1 MTDTVRIT
9 PLGGLG
15 EIGKNLTAVEYR
27 GKIVVVDCGI
37 AFPRDEMLGIDLILP
52 DTRWLME
59 REDDVLAFVLTHG
72 HEDHIGALPFVLR
85 RLTRPVY
92 GSRFTLALV
101 KSKLDEHGLIRSVET
116 NEVSEHSRLAL
127 GPFDLSFVAVSHS
140 VPDAL
145 AVVLGTDLGAVVV
158 TGDYKFDHTP
168 IDGRIT
174 DVNAFARLGEQGVL
188 ALLGDSTNAT
198 SPGSTASESTVGQA
212 FHQIFAEADG
222 RVILACFASHIH
234 RVQQAIQIAHL
245 HGRRFAV
252 SGRSMQK
259 NVNIARN
266 LGILE
271 VPEGAMIRLAEID
284 DYRPEEILIL
294 TTGSQ
299 GEPLSAL
306 TRMAF
311 DDHPQVGLN
320 EGDTVVIS
328 ATPIP
333 GNELSVMNTVNR
345 LLKSGATVI
354 HGRESGVHVSGHASQ
369 EDLRM
374 MLNLVRPQ
382 YFVPVHGEYR
392 HQHIHR
398 RLARDAGIP
407 EEDIFILENG
417 DVLEIDADNAELV
430 DKVPTGMVFVDG
442 FEIGDEEGLVLR
454 DRQQLAADGVTIEP
468 ADRILSIRTPGI
480 REVGVSLGVEDQV
493 VRSVER
499 FTLILVDN
507 DRGLG
512 IGCDAH
518 EAVNV
523 VPFIRHPE
531 SSIRM
536 EGQAGG
542 NSTGVVK
549 LANFTVGGSTQNRM
563 AFPIDERE
571 VAMPIESWT
580 FERGESRSEHG
591 HIADSCHG

>member
-145 AVVLGTDLGAVVV
+145 AVVLGTDLGTVVV

-454 DRQQLAADGVTIEP
+454 DRQQLAADGILIAVLTVDAQTGDSVAPPELVARGFLHDDERLRDVLAECGAALQDLMGELGAEHVTGQK
-468 ADRILSIRTPGI
+468 LI
-480 REVGVSLGVEDQV
+480 REDVNQCLSELVF
-493 VRSVER
+493 RR
-499 FTLILVDN
+499 TRRRPLILP
-507 DRGLG
+507 
-512 IGCDAH
+512 
-518 EAVNV
+518 V
-523 VPFIRHPE
+523 V
-531 SSIRM
+531 
-536 EGQAGG
+536 
-542 NSTGVVK
+542 V
-549 LANFTVGGSTQNRM
+549 
-563 AFPIDERE
+563 E
-571 VAMPIESWT
+571 V
-580 FERGESRSEHG
+580 
-591 HIADSCHG
+591 

>member
-15 EIGKNLTAVEYR
+15 EIGKNLTAVEYL

-454 DRQQLAADGVTIEP
+454 DRQQLAADGILIAVLTVDAQTGDSVAPPELVARGFLHDDERLRDVLAECGAALEDLMGELGAEHVTGQK
-468 ADRILSIRTPGI
+468 LI
-480 REVGVSLGVEDQV
+480 REDVNQCLSELVF
-493 VRSVER
+493 RR
-499 FTLILVDN
+499 TRRRPLILP
-507 DRGLG
+507 
-512 IGCDAH
+512 
-518 EAVNV
+518 V
-523 VPFIRHPE
+523 V
-531 SSIRM
+531 
-536 EGQAGG
+536 
-542 NSTGVVK
+542 V
-549 LANFTVGGSTQNRM
+549 
-563 AFPIDERE
+563 E
-571 VAMPIESWT
+571 V
-580 FERGESRSEHG
+580 
-591 HIADSCHG
+591 